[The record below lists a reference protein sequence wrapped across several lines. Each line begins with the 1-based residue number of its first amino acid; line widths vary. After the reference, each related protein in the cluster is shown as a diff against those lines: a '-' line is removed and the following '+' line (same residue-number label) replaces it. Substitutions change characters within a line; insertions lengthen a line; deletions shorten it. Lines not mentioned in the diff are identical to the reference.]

1 MHSLKLLGVL
11 KFYTEIDILFSV
23 LLKQKGGRFDSM
35 NTDMK
40 TWATAV
46 RLLPKTILLFN
57 SIIIIIIII

>member
-1 MHSLKLLGVL
+1 
-11 KFYTEIDILFSV
+11 
-23 LLKQKGGRFDSM
+23 M